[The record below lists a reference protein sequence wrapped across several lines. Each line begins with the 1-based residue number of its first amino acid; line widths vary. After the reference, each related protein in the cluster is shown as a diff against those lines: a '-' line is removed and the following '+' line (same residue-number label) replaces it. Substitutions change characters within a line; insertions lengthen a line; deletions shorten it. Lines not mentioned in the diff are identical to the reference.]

1 MEALAPGRL
10 SRLGLAMDTDTLL
23 STQQPLA
30 EEFPAGGIVLSL
42 ITRDAASDGGFVAAE
57 TSSDGRGRAGVQ
69 SLDRAFAILEAMAD
83 AGGVIGLSQLA
94 TAADLPLATIH
105 RLVRTLV
112 DLGYVRQEPSRQY
125 SLGPRLMRLADAS
138 TKRLG
143 TLASPYMTK
152 VVDALGESVNLA
164 VLDGEEI
171 VYVAQ
176 VQPSKNFMRMFTE
189 VGRRALPHTT
199 AVGKAILA
207 TEPQRDVLELL
218 KRTGMA
224 RRTNHTITRPTE
236 FLADLERIRDR
247 GYALDDGEQELGVRC
262 VAVVVPDAPR
272 PMALSMSGPLTRMTD
287 DVVAVAAPMLR
298 EAAAEIG
305 AELSAPARIDPAS
318 EATA

>member
-1 MEALAPGRL
+1 M
-10 SRLGLAMDTDTLL
+10 
-23 STQQPLA
+23 
-30 EEFPAGGIVLSL
+30 
-42 ITRDAASDGGFVAAE
+42 AAE
-57 TSSDGRGRAGVQ
+57 AADSAPDGRSRGGVQ

-94 TAADLPLATIH
+94 TDSGLPLATIH

-125 SLGPRLMRLADAS
+125 SLGPRLMRLADSS

-143 TLASPYMTK
+143 TLAHPYMSN

-176 VQPSKNFMRMFTE
+176 VQPSQNFMRMFTE
-189 VGRRALPHTT
+189 VGRRAKPHTT
-199 AVGKAILA
+199 AVGKAMLA
-207 TEPQRDVLELL
+207 VEPDQDVLDLL

-224 RRTNHTITRPTE
+224 RRTEHTITDPDD
-236 FLADLERIRDR
+236 FLADLQRIRDR
-247 GYALDDGEQELGVRC
+247 GFAIDDGEQELGVRC
-262 VAVVVPDAPR
+262 VAVAVPGAPR
-272 PMALSMSGPLTRMTD
+272 AMALSMSGPLTRMSD
-287 DVVAVAAPMLR
+287 DVVAMAAPILH
-298 EAAAEIG
+298 EAAAQISV
-305 AELSAPARIDPAS
+305 ELGVPIRRSLPVDG

>member
-1 MEALAPGRL
+1 
-10 SRLGLAMDTDTLL
+10 
-23 STQQPLA
+23 
-30 EEFPAGGIVLSL
+30 
-42 ITRDAASDGGFVAAE
+42 VAVDPSA
-57 TSSDGRGRAGVQ
+57 DGRGRSSVQ

-94 TAADLPLATIH
+94 SDADLPLATIH

-125 SLGPRLMRLADAS
+125 SLGPRLLRLADAS

-143 TLASPYMTK
+143 PLAEPAMTK

-189 VGRRALPHTT
+189 VGRRAKPHTT

-207 TEPQRDVLELL
+207 TKPEADVRDLL
-218 KRTGMA
+218 NRTGME
-224 RRTNHTITRPTE
+224 RRTDTTITTPAE
-236 FLADLERIRDR
+236 FLADLERIRQR

-262 VAVVVPDAPR
+262 VAVMVPDAPR
-272 PMALSMSGPLTRMTD
+272 PMALSMSGPLTRMSD
-287 DVVAVAAPMLR
+287 EVVAAAAPILH

-305 AELSAPARIDPAS
+305 AELSAPSRLDPS
-318 EATA
+318 REATA